1 MLRAVLSEIY
11 ESFLTILSIKRS
23 VLKTR
28 EPNTMK
34 IVLCNEVI
42 RDLEFS
48 AQCSLAAAL
57 GYSGLEVAP
66 FTLGKNPHLLPLR
79 QRSQLRRSALDAGI
93 SITGLH
99 WLLLSPTG
107 LSITNPDRFVRDR
120 TIEIIV
126 RLIDLCAD
134 LGGKLSGPRFSQTTS
149 GVRKR

>member
-42 RDLEFS
+42 SDLEFS

-66 FTLGKNPHLLPLR
+66 FTLGKNPHLLPSR
-79 QRSQLRRSALDAGI
+79 ERSQAATIGLRCKNFD
-93 SITGLH
+93 H
-99 WLLLSPTG
+99 WPSLATT
-107 LSITNPDRFVRDR
+107 ITNR
-120 TIEIIV
+120 TIDHQPGSV
-126 RLIDLCAD
+126 R
-134 LGGKLSGPRFSQTTS
+134 S
-149 GVRKR
+149 